1 MCLCAPCAQAL
12 DCVLPSLLLLPFSPL
27 LPLPSSPLLLPS
39 LACAPVASPRLP
51 LLPYPVPQAQFLS
64 SFQCRCTFALARTR
78 VYTHTLPPSPA
89 QPRTSALSIMR
100 RQTLQPTHARFCTCC
115 PVEGCVCARAQSH
128 TCTPYTHT
136 NSHRHTHT
144 RIHTQPYALLHAH
157 TDRQTDSLSLVNVL
171 TRTHPLAALSCTH
184 LPIAFPLYALHIS
197 LSYAH
202 THTHTHST
210 RQWKRIYTTSNPLY
224 TRYRPPSRAHTY
236 TNSLTSM

>member
-1 MCLCAPCAQAL
+1 MGDLSESASERASERAGVCSHTPCAQAL

-27 LPLPSSPLLLPS
+27 LTLPSSPLLLPF
-39 LACAPVASPRLP
+39 LPCAPVASPRLP

-115 PVEGCVCARAQSH
+115 PVEGCACARAQWH

-136 NSHRHTHT
+136 GTPTNAYTRNHTLFYTHT
-144 RIHTQPYALLHAH
+144 Q
-157 TDRQTDSLSLVNVL
+157 TDRQTD
-171 TRTHPLAALSCTH
+171 
-184 LPIAFPLYALHIS
+184 
-197 LSYAH
+197 
-202 THTHTHST
+202 
-210 RQWKRIYTTSNPLY
+210 RQPV
-224 TRYRPPSRAHTY
+224 SR
-236 TNSLTSM
+236 